1 MDVQPPPSL
10 SQAPP
15 YLLTDDF
22 DDADI
27 PFLDILFLEPPK
39 VFPRRGFLSFKV
51 QVTLWQTS
59 MKITKLLQQSLKI
72 DVKRVQVLQAV

>member
-51 QVTLWQTS
+51 QVTL
-59 MKITKLLQQSLKI
+59 
-72 DVKRVQVLQAV
+72 